1 MSAPEIGKT
10 TQQGKKTSVITT
22 KNNRIEQR
30 HPSNSEWRN
39 VRGNYLIGI

>member
-10 TQQGKKTSVITT
+10 IHQVEKTSVITK

-39 VRGNYLIGI
+39 MCGNCLIGI